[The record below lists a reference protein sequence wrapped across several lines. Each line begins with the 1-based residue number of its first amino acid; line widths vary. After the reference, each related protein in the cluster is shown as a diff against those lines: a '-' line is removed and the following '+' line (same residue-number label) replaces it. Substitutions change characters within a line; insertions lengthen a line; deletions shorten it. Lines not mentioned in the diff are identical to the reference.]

1 LAVLIGLSVLSFSYR
16 CGLLGQGTSRAVSR
30 PLDVEDI
37 VALATR
43 AGLQSIEIPLRLLP
57 DLSPNRLHALRERL
71 SLCGLTPVADSDVV
85 DVDVLR
91 AHIPAAAMLGAR
103 VLRVLI
109 SPVLEGYR
117 RSFTDNWS
125 AHLADVTDRLRT
137 VIDLAAEHNVILAVE
152 NHQDATS
159 ADLTSICAAVDSPYI
174 GVCFD
179 AVNCLIVGETP
190 YTAFERLGPLIRNV
204 HLADYETYPTP
215 HGWRLV
221 RCALGEGDLD
231 IRHIFNLIEQY
242 TPEVTCQIELV
253 SHSARHVRIL
263 DDDWWQGYPPCDVR
277 EVLPALRLFAQ
288 TMRLRDD
295 DWRTPWERGA
305 GEEQICLYEDQQ
317 YAASIA
323 YLRAIG
329 VLPRL

>member
-1 LAVLIGLSVLSFSYR
+1 MLIGLSVLSFSYR
-16 CGLLGQGTSRAVSR
+16 CGLIGRGTPRAVSH

-37 VALATR
+37 VTLATR
-43 AGLQSIEIPLRLLP
+43 AGLQSIEFPLSLLP
-57 DLSPNRLHALRERL
+57 DLSPDRLHALRERL
-71 SLCGLTPVADSDVV
+71 NLCGLTPVADSEIANV
-85 DVDVLR
+85 DLLR
-91 AHIPAAAMLGAR
+91 THIPAATMVGAR

-117 RSFTDNWS
+117 RPFTDNWP
-125 AHLADVTDRLRT
+125 AYLADVTERLRA
-137 VIDLAAEHNVILAVE
+137 VIELAAEHNIVLAVE

-159 ADLTSICAAVDSPYI
+159 ADLAAICAAIDSPYI

-179 AVNCLIVGETP
+179 AVNTLVVGETP
-190 YTAFERLGPLIRNV
+190 YAAVERLGPLIRNV
-204 HLADYETYPTP
+204 HLADYETYPTTQ
-215 HGWRLV
+215 GWRLV

-231 IRHIFNLIEQY
+231 IRRLLGQIEKHA
-242 TPEVTCQIELV
+242 PDVACQIELV

-277 EVLPALRLFAQ
+277 EVLPVLRLFAQ

-305 GEEQICLYEDQQ
+305 SEEQISLYEDQQ

-323 YLRAIG
+323 YLRTIG
-329 VLPRL
+329 ILPKL

>member
-1 LAVLIGLSVLSFSYR
+1 MLIGLSALSFSYR
-16 CGLLGQGTSRAVSR
+16 CGLIGRGTFRVVSH

-37 VALATR
+37 ITLATR
-43 AGLQSIEIPLRLLP
+43 AGLQSVEFPLSLLP
-57 DLSPNRLHALRERL
+57 DLSPDRLHALRDRL
-71 SLCGLTPVADSDVV
+71 SLSGLMPVVDSDIV
-85 DVDVLR
+85 DVQLLR

-117 RSFTDNWS
+117 RPFTDNWP
-125 AHLADVTDRLRT
+125 AHLADIAERLRAVT
-137 VIDLAAEHNVILAVE
+137 ELASEHNVVLAVE

-159 ADLTSICAAVDSPYI
+159 ADLAELCAAVDSPAI

-179 AVNCLIVGETP
+179 AVNCLVVGETP
-190 YTAFERLGPLIRNV
+190 YAAAERLGPLIRNV
-204 HLADYETYPTP
+204 HLADYETYPTSQ
-215 HGWRLV
+215 GWRLV

-231 IRHIFNLIEQY
+231 IRRLLGIIEQSA
-242 TPEVTCQIELV
+242 PEITCQIELV

-277 EVLPALRLFAQ
+277 EVLPVLRLFAQ

-305 GEEQICLYEDQQ
+305 GEEQISLYEDQQ
-317 YAASIA
+317 YAASLA

-329 VLPRL
+329 ILPRL